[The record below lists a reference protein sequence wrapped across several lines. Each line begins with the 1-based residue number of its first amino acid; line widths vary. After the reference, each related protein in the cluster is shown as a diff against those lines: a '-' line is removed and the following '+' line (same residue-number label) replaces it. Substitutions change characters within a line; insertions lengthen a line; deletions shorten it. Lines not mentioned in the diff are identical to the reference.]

1 VIAWGRRTGSHAV
14 SARQIGARELGGRR
28 IHRKADPAAIK
39 GDPAPVEGR
48 QRRRAQVS
56 RGARGGIYGSRI
68 GQRGALG
75 VSGKTP
81 GAYPNRRRRAHA
93 AGRERPGLRRA
104 LAGTQRS
111 AHKYHGRRDK
121 RFHPNLRASPCRDI
135 KLGLRPVDDNRIGSR
150 LRSSRWISPFVLGLS
165 IGWPVA
171 HKIGGSR
178 NRRHSTQVLY
188 GCRMGWGDLLPL
200 RSSPQGAV
208 GAPRPW
214 SNCLRRRGRFAGR
227 RIRCK
232 GAHAPARTCP
242 HETAAARYGAGHRS
256 ETATARAPRP
266 LTTSALLCLRM
277 LASARTEM
285 ATPRGA
291 VAAR

>member
-28 IHRKADPAAIK
+28 IHRKAEPSA
-39 GDPAPVEGR
+39 VEGR

-56 RGARGGIYGSRI
+56 RRARGGIYGSRI

-93 AGRERPGLRRA
+93 AGRTRAGLRRA

-111 AHKYHGRRDK
+111 AHKYHGCRDK

-135 KLGLRPVDDNRIGSR
+135 KLRLRPVDDNRIDSR
-150 LRSSRWISPFVLGLS
+150 LRSSRWLSPFVLGLS

-171 HKIGGSR
+171 HKIGGSP
-178 NRRHSTQVLY
+178 
-188 GCRMGWGDLLPL
+188 DLL
-200 RSSPQGAV
+200 S
-208 GAPRPW
+208 
-214 SNCLRRRGRFAGR
+214 
-227 RIRCK
+227 
-232 GAHAPARTCP
+232 
-242 HETAAARYGAGHRS
+242 GAGAKEIVRW
-256 ETATARAPRP
+256 
-266 LTTSALLCLRM
+266 
-277 LASARTEM
+277 
-285 ATPRGA
+285 
-291 VAAR
+291 